1 MDCANKN
8 TFPKIQKKGGGDGVQ
23 ITLNRKFHFYNPLL
37 ALPFV
42 SDRLCSNKEYFIY
55 TVHYSV
61 HHLYE
66 DCHKGQFIIHKLS
79 KKGSRSK
86 LSSFLF
92 KLIFLWG
99 DCWDS
104 GSKYCFYIKI
114 KILIIDVQA
123 KWLCQLDKITDGRE
137 WVIAY
142 LSSISNIYSN
152 I

>member
-1 MDCANKN
+1 MIQTNKVDYIKFSFRQPALLERRDKSIEWKSR
-8 TFPKIQKKGGGDGVQ
+8 TAIVPFWKYLKKK
-23 ITLNRKFHFYNPLL
+23 LFHFLDPQFELL
-37 ALPFV
+37 FSLV
-42 SDRLCSNKEYFIY
+42 YCLESHRLGSNKEYFHI
-55 TVHYSV
+55 YSV

-99 DCWDS
+99 DCWEYE
-104 GSKYCFYIKI
+104 SKYCLCIKI

-123 KWLCQLDKITDGRE
+123 K
-137 WVIAY
+137 
-142 LSSISNIYSN
+142 
-152 I
+152 